1 MIKKEL
7 FGSLDGKDVFL
18 YTLDNGKDLRAEIL
32 SYGGIIK
39 SLVYKGVDVVLGRDT
54 LEDYLD
60 NDGYYGALIGR
71 NSNRIGGAAF
81 ELNGKTYTLA
91 KNDGENNLHGG
102 DFGFNRKVW
111 DCTEQDGEEPAL
123 VLETES
129 PDGEEG
135 FPGNAS
141 VCVTYTLTKNNGL
154 KMHYEGS
161 CDADTVLNMTNHSY
175 FNLNGHKSGT
185 VDEHM
190 VQINSHFY
198 TPNTEECMPYGE
210 VLRTEGTPFDLT
222 SPKKLKEGF
231 YSEHPQILLFGGYD
245 HNFAL
250 DGRGFRLGAVVK
262 GDKSGITMEM
272 YTDRPAVQLYTGNCI
287 NTEKVCKDKTVYAV
301 HQALCLETQAFP
313 NAVHFSHYPT
323 AFLKKGGKYDTVTEY
338 VFK

>member
-81 ELNGKTYTLA
+81 ELNGKTYMLA

-123 VLETES
+123 VLKTES

-141 VCVTYTLTKNNGL
+141 VCVT
-154 KMHYEGS
+154 
-161 CDADTVLNMTNHSY
+161 
-175 FNLNGHKSGT
+175 
-185 VDEHM
+185 
-190 VQINSHFY
+190 
-198 TPNTEECMPYGE
+198 
-210 VLRTEGTPFDLT
+210 
-222 SPKKLKEGF
+222 
-231 YSEHPQILLFGGYD
+231 
-245 HNFAL
+245 
-250 DGRGFRLGAVVK
+250 
-262 GDKSGITMEM
+262 
-272 YTDRPAVQLYTGNCI
+272 
-287 NTEKVCKDKTVYAV
+287 
-301 HQALCLETQAFP
+301 
-313 NAVHFSHYPT
+313 
-323 AFLKKGGKYDTVTEY
+323 
-338 VFK
+338 